1 MKKSSRYS
9 EAEAEPGNALF
20 NLKNTIMYHVLI
32 SKTQLL
38 NSKIST
44 LLTEKVRDYTAF
56 VICMLCMVLFLISAF
71 EKVADYETF
80 EKGLARVAFIGN
92 YAEAIARAVPALEAG
107 IAVLLM
113 VPPTSRWGLYG
124 FTGLMAVFTLYIL
137 SMLFWAEKLP
147 CNCNLLLTHMSWGGH
162 FLFNLGCMGLAL
174 FALKISKKH

>member
-1 MKKSSRYS
+1 
-9 EAEAEPGNALF
+9 
-20 NLKNTIMYHVLI
+20 MYHILI
-32 SKTQLL
+32 NKTQLL
-38 NSKIST
+38 SSKISI

-56 VICMLCMVLFLISAF
+56 IICMLCMALFLVSAF
-71 EKVADYETF
+71 EKMIDYQTF
-80 EKGLARVAFIGN
+80 EKGLARVSYIGN
-92 YAEAIARAVPALEAG
+92 YAGTIARAVPALEAG
-107 IAVLLM
+107 IAVLLI

-137 SMLFWAEKLP
+137 SMLLWAEKLP